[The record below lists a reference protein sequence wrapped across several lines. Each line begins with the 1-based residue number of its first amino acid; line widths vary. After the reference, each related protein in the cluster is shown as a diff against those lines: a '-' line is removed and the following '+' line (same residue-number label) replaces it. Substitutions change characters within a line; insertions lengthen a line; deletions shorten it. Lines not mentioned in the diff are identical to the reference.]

1 MFSIPGASQKSSE
14 DLKEN
19 MLVYGSCKLQH
30 VPFFSDIDAM
40 EVVELK
46 ATSQEAAAEE
56 AADLVQRLASRVKEK
71 GAVFLELKAGVN
83 EEWKKAYRRIR
94 RVRRKQDLLGS
105 WPPELD
111 WRDSIPTQEAVQKL
125 LEDFPDIPR
134 YQDEFFIV
142 PDCIRQH
149 YKEWIP
155 RVLIRQNEPG
165 GIDYGEEIL
174 RGPKRRLQH
183 HLKTVRW
190 TREDVAQRIV
200 QLPASLN
207 KKDLEDALLTSERV
221 NVDTLVWDE
230 AKKFY
235 REVSNVLI
243 FKFKP
248 ADSETW
254 CNLSTNFRPVRDTLK
269 SLFDQVQIYCELEN
283 PLKASKRLASML
295 RRVLRHTIDQSSSGL
310 ACLALEKLASMLRRV
325 LRYRDSTDPS
335 SSGLACL
342 PLESMF
348 RRVLRY
354 RDLADLALKQLN
366 KLQPIL
372 VESGQLKL
380 LAVLID
386 AMLDSESEGGIRKLP
401 NLEEHFDSVKKEYKK
416 AKKEL
421 KPKYPW
427 LKVWDFAEPVLGA
440 AGATIESAGAVIEF
454 DRWPTV
460 LKEAITELPRDCTY
474 VITDCHG
481 QVLEETKGC
490 PGELINI
497 PAKTDFPLKVRRDKL
512 PLASLKQQLNDA
524 NAEIAVHI
532 LQPQK
537 GGWQLILSKSA
548 KLYFHFHTKQEALV
562 VANKIVEMLVRC
574 PHSEDYP
581 HLSFTVKQASDSWM
595 QMLMDVAKSVQETV
609 PYGSELRKPPDKFC
623 PSASDSQVSAAVFGL
638 RPGESDVSDEEGG
651 SYVSVSESEQD
662 VRSESDSED
671 SEEASSPRC

>member
-1 MFSIPGASQKSSE
+1 
-14 DLKEN
+14 

-40 EVVELK
+40 EVVELE
-46 ATSQEAAAEE
+46 ARSQQAAAAE
-56 AADLVQRLASRVKEK
+56 AAQIVRRLASRVEEK

-83 EEWKKAYRRIR
+83 EEWKKAYNKIQSVKDKREWLCDGPDESDFDEEDDRLALRSDRAELGQEIEE
-94 RVRRKQDLLGS
+94 LLRDS
-105 WPPELD
+105 PDISSCLPELC
-111 WRDSIPTQEAVQKL
+111 QEPHSQKQ
-125 LEDFPDIPR
+125 F
-134 YQDEFFIV
+134 QS
-142 PDCIRQH
+142 H
-149 YKEWIP
+149 WIQ
-155 RVLIRQNEPG
+155 RVVTHRNEPG
-165 GIDYGEEIL
+165 GTDPDGFL

-190 TREDVAQRIV
+190 TRKDVAEGFV
-200 QLPASLN
+200 QLPLSVN
-207 KKDLEDALLTSERV
+207 KKYLAHALLTSERV
-221 NVDTLVWDE
+221 MVDALVWDK

-254 CNLSTNFRPVRDTLK
+254 CNLSTNFRPVVDALK
-269 SLFDQVQIYCELEN
+269 SIFDQVQIYCELET

-295 RRVLRHTIDQSSSGL
+295 RRVLRYRGSTDQSSSGL

-325 LRYRDSTDPS
+325 LRYRDSRDVS

-354 RDLADLALKQLN
+354 RDLADLALEQLN

-421 KPKYPW
+421 KTKYPW
-427 LKVWDFAEPVLGA
+427 LKVWVFAEPVLGA
-440 AGATIESAGAVIEF
+440 AGAAIESAGAVAVIEF
-454 DRWPTV
+454 TRWSTV
-460 LKEAITELPRDCTY
+460 LKEAIMELPQDCTY
-474 VITDCHG
+474 FITDCHG
-481 QVLEETKGC
+481 HVLEETKGC

-497 PAKTDFPLKVRRDKL
+497 PVKTDFPLEVWRDKL
-512 PLASLKQQLNDA
+512 PLASLKHVLNDA
-524 NAEIAVHI
+524 SAEIAVHI

-548 KLYFHFHTKQEALV
+548 KLHFHFHTEREALV
-562 VANKIVEMLVRC
+562 VANKMVEMLIR
-574 PHSEDYP
+574 PNSEDYP
-581 HLSFTVKQASDSWM
+581 NLFFTVKQASDSWM
-595 QMLMDVAKSVQETV
+595 QMLMDVAKYVEETV
-609 PYGSELRKPPDKFC
+609 PHGSELRRPPDKFC

-638 RPGESDVSDEEGG
+638 SPGEAYVSDEERD
-651 SYVSVSESEQD
+651 SYESV
-662 VRSESDSED
+662 
-671 SEEASSPRC
+671 